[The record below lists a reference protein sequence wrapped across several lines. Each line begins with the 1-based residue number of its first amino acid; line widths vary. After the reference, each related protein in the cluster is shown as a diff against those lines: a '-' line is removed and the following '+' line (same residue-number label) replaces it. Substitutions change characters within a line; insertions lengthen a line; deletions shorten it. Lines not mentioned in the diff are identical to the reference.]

1 MTLSDTTADF
11 TVMPQ
16 AMAGLE
22 TRAAGSEELVYD
34 PPSGRV
40 HVLNATAARVLA
52 RCDGATTLAQVVGE
66 LVAATHVDPA
76 RAERDIIRV
85 CGDFRAK
92 GLLR

>member
-1 MTLSDTTADF
+1 MTLPDTTADF

-16 AMAGLE
+16 AVAGLE

-52 RCDGATTLAQVVGE
+52 RCDGRRRWRRSSPNSLRQRTSTRHEPSVTSSVS
-66 LVAATHVDPA
+66 AAIFA
-76 RAERDIIRV
+76 R
-85 CGDFRAK
+85 RA
-92 GLLR
+92 